1 MPYIEVNLSQLA
13 VMRQF
18 ILCSLALTRVY
29 IGAVCA
35 VQLRPNLGLGECT
48 VCWEEQQQH
57 SQLGDVSGLLRMGG
71 KTFDDYAYLVKRG
84 TGRRRGQVSQV
95 SVRLGQKS
103 AACPAWMLPTDKSL
117 LPKQP
122 HIEFPKPPKGPGWFL
137 SSHTHG
143 GWCQH

>member
-1 MPYIEVNLSQLA
+1 MCCTA
-13 VMRQF
+13 K
-18 ILCSLALTRVY
+18 
-29 IGAVCA
+29 
-35 VQLRPNLGLGECT
+35 PNLGVGGCAM
-48 VCWEEQQQH
+48 CWEGQQQH
-57 SQLGDVSGLLRMGG
+57 SRLGDVSGLLRMGG

-103 AACPAWMLPTDKSL
+103 AACPAWMLPTDKLL

-137 SSHTHG
+137 SSSHSWGLVSTLT
-143 GWCQH
+143 